1 MKPQIVK
8 INGKEYK
15 IKCISSISEKVR
27 NEENV
32 LGLKLTI
39 CVYDIQ
45 ENRYLKWEQLRNS
58 YIAEKISDF
67 ARNSFN
73 GQNTFYYKESEDND

>member
-73 GQNTFYYKESEDND
+73 GQNTFYYKGSEE